1 MNLHLLS
8 LSNERIDSIG
18 WFCIFLYFFQMQTR
32 TLYSIIFFKGVISNL
47 ARYYQAW
54 FPLITLQSC
63 KVMGDFRYRH
73 VMLYVYATKSV
84 YVHYNL
90 RCEETDSSMNN
101 SFLIKY
107 TAENDEERVITDN
120 IFLQRISILPVNNRW
135 CNIWAPFSFSLIF
148 QFDFL
153 IERRSFLLIFQHIID
168 QLDNDMFDHQDTP
181 ASLTIHIYLN
191 RPPYDSILDL
201 GIVERNV
208 RRLWYHFLP
217 LSIYELFEI
226 FTVEIHLLVLEC
238 ITLPG

>member
-1 MNLHLLS
+1 
-8 LSNERIDSIG
+8 
-18 WFCIFLYFFQMQTR
+18 MQTR

-54 FPLITLQSC
+54 FPLITLQSY

-90 RCEETDSSMNN
+90 RYEETDSSMNN

-107 TAENDEERVITDN
+107 TAENDEERFVTDN
-120 IFLQRISILPVNNRW
+120 IFLQRISILPVLRFFYR
-135 CNIWAPFSFSLIF
+135 FSFSLIF

-153 IERRSFLLIFQHIID
+153 IERRSFLIIFQHIID

-208 RRLWYHFLP
+208 RRL
-217 LSIYELFEI
+217 
-226 FTVEIHLLVLEC
+226 
-238 ITLPG
+238 